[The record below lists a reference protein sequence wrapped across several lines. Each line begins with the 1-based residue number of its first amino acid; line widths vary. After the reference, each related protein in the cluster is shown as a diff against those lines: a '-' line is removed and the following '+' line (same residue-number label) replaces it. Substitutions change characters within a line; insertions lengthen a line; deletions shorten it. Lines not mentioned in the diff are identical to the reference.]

1 MAAKISIKRAPA
13 ERFAELTDALLRGET
28 LLDPRDVGDE
38 LALAARLRAEAGAG
52 VADPAFFDELRSELV
67 AKAAARRSTQPAAL
81 RYATMDSPI
90 GRIGVAHRNGLVVYC
105 TRFETADAFER
116 GAART
121 LGALPEHDAAL
132 PAGLERGIRDDLE
145 GRKRFTAVDLSW
157 LPPFQRRVLETTAQ
171 IPRGEVRPYGWIAR
185 EIGSPG
191 ATRAVGTALGHN
203 PIPFIIPCHRVV
215 RSDGTLGEYSG
226 GGPAMKVKVLELEG
240 TPVDELLDR
249 ARRGERLVGCAN
261 THVVCY
267 PSCHAARRM
276 RHEYTVP
283 FASIAQAQ
291 SSGYRPCTR
300 CRPA

>member
-1 MAAKISIKRAPA
+1 MAAKAMTGRAPA
-13 ERFAELTDALLRGET
+13 ERFAELTDALLRGAT
-28 LLDPRDVGDE
+28 LLEPSDLGE
-38 LALAARLRAEAGAG
+38 EFALAARLRAEAGGG
-52 VADPAFFDELRSELV
+52 VADPAFFEELRSELV
-67 AKAAARRSTQPAAL
+67 AKAAARRRTQLATL
-81 RYATMDSPI
+81 RYATMESPI
-90 GRIGVAHRNGLVVYC
+90 GPLGVAHRDGLVVYC
-105 TRFETADAFER
+105 TRFDSADAFER

-121 LGALPEHDAAL
+121 LGALPERDPAL
-132 PAGLERGIRDDLE
+132 PEKLERGIRDHLE

-240 TPVDELLDR
+240 APVEELLDR
-249 ARRGERLVGCAN
+249 ARRGERLLGCTS
-261 THVVCY
+261 THIVCY
-267 PSCHAARRM
+267 PSCHAARRA
-276 RHEYTVP
+276 RRENTVP
-283 FASIAQAQ
+283 FISVAQAH
-291 SSGYRPCTR
+291 SSGYRPCKL